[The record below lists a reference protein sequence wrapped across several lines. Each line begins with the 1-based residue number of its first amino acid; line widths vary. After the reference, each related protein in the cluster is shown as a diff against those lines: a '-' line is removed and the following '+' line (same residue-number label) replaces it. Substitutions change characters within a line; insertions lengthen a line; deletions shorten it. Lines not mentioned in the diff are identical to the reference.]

1 MSLML
6 FLIFP
11 RCPKTPFFC
20 PSQFQSFPCF
30 NLKQKRVL
38 LPCEPSLRSN
48 RKSLAL
54 KEKPQVGE
62 GKILE
67 ENLCP
72 WQINKLGKC
81 RERGSLLTSLPCM
94 IAEKGFSPQAQLSG
108 PLLGCTVL
116 LWHWEFAVAS

>member
-1 MSLML
+1 ML
-6 FLIFP
+6 QSK
-11 RCPKTPFFC
+11 PK
-20 PSQFQSFPCF
+20 SGA
-30 NLKQKRVL
+30 
-38 LPCEPSLRSN
+38 LPCELSLRSD
-48 RKSLAL
+48 RKPLAL

-62 GKILE
+62 GKIRE

-72 WQINKLGKC
+72 WQINKLGTC

-94 IAEKGFSPQAQLSG
+94 IAEKGFSPQNQLFG